1 MKAATLTLFGVR
13 GDLADRFAGPL
24 TDAMSEYEIN
34 TKDRMA
40 AFIAQILHE
49 SGMLRYT
56 KEIWGPSAAQ
66 VRYEGCKDLG
76 NTEPGDGKRFMGR
89 GLIQTT
95 GRNNYKN
102 TGDALGIDL
111 LSNPEMLE
119 TTVLA
124 TRSAG
129 WFWKNRGLNELADS
143 GKFETIT
150 RRINGGINGLEDRER
165 LFDIARRVFSD

>member
-1 MKAATLTLFGVR
+1 MRAATLTLFGVR

-40 AFIAQILHE
+40 AFMAQILHE

-66 VRYEGCKDLG
+66 VRYEGRKDLG

-119 TTVLA
+119 TTILA

>member
-34 TKDRMA
+34 TRDRMA

-66 VRYEGCKDLG
+66 VRYEGRKDLG

>member
-13 GDLADRFAGPL
+13 CDLADRFAGPL

-40 AFIAQILHE
+40 AFMAQILHE

-66 VRYEGCKDLG
+66 VRYEGRKDLG

>member
-34 TKDRMA
+34 TRNRMA
-40 AFIAQILHE
+40 AFMAQILHE

-66 VRYEGCKDLG
+66 VRYEGRKDLG

-102 TGDALGIDL
+102 TGDALGVDL

-124 TRSAG
+124 ARSAG

>member
-34 TKDRMA
+34 TRNRMA
-40 AFIAQILHE
+40 AFMAQILHE

-66 VRYEGCKDLG
+66 VRYEGRKDLG

-102 TGDALGIDL
+102 TGDALGVDL

-124 TRSAG
+124 ARSAG

-150 RRINGGINGLEDRER
+150 RRINGGRNGLEDRER

>member
-1 MKAATLTLFGVR
+1 MRAATLTLFGVR

-40 AFIAQILHE
+40 AFMAQILHE

-66 VRYEGCKDLG
+66 VRYEGRKDLG

-150 RRINGGINGLEDRER
+150 RRINGGRNGLEDRER

>member
-34 TKDRMA
+34 TRNRMA
-40 AFIAQILHE
+40 AFMAQILHE

-56 KEIWGPSAAQ
+56 KEIWRPSAAQ
-66 VRYEGCKDLG
+66 VRYEGRKDLG

-102 TGDALGIDL
+102 TGDALGVDL

-124 TRSAG
+124 ARSAG